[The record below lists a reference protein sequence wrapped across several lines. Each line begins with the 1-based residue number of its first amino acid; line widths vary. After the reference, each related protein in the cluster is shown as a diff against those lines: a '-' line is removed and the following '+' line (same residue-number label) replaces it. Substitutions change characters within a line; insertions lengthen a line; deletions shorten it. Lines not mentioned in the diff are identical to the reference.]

1 MSPAARALLVVS
13 LALVVLTAPVSPR
26 AAEAAGVPVA
36 KKPLWEKKPLPK
48 GLSFGGRIF
57 TTMAPDLVMKGPYE
71 DRFEWHSGIDFRVK
85 YRFARNARFHIEA
98 KARYDMR
105 FGDRTEADFLVD
117 LGDTWLQFRAGK
129 LRVRA
134 GRLTMKWGQNGLASV
149 LDRLNP
155 SDYTRALGGAGL
167 DDPKI
172 PVLAVDAT
180 VNLSPLALEF
190 VYIPFFQPQ
199 RAALYGRDFAA
210 LRPGLLEEMIPKLAP
225 TTGSGA
231 MNQQL
236 DGITERLVDELIAFD
251 PYARD
256 GIQSYLVADLPEELP
271 WHGDLGARVG
281 FTGRGFDLDGYVL
294 WHIVDRPMVH
304 MHDAIR
310 VPLLQNR
317 MPNQNELTRLTNPDA
332 ELVRTEYKRS
342 IMGGMDVAIAVGD
355 LVISAEAA
363 AFEKTIHYRRTL
375 EPYLSPMVR
384 YAVELR
390 YSIGSTFTLTA
401 AAEHDIIIRPAV
413 DTLMESQHHVA
424 VTVLGVLTLL
434 RDRMQILASVAWSPD
449 WGDLYIHPR
458 VTIEVADGLKAIF
471 GIQLFES
478 YRPDANN
485 TLAGF
490 LAYQGGPMGYFR
502 ANDYAYGMVQLSF

>member
-1 MSPAARALLVVS
+1 MISSFVRRALVPFTLS
-13 LALVVLTAPVSPR
+13 ALLLAAPVAVHAEQAPTPR
-26 AAEAAGVPVA
+26 PLWV
-36 KKPLWEKKPLPK
+36 KKPTPK
-48 GLSFGGRIF
+48 GLAFGGKLF

-71 DRFEWHSGIDFRVK
+71 DRFEWHSGLDFQVK
-85 YRFARNARFHIEA
+85 YRFAQNARFQLEA

-105 FGDRTEADFLVD
+105 FGDRVEADFLVD
-117 LGDTWLQFRAGK
+117 LGDSWLQFKVGK
-129 LRVRA
+129 LTVRT
-134 GRLTMKWGQNGLASV
+134 GRMTMKWGQNALLGV

-172 PVLAVDAT
+172 PVLAVNAT
-180 VNLSPLALEF
+180 LNLNPLAVEA

-199 RAALYGRDFAA
+199 RAVLYGRDFAA
-210 LRPGLLEEMIPKLAP
+210 LRPGLLEEMLPGLAP
-225 TTGSGA
+225 TTASGLV
-231 MNQQL
+231 NQQL
-236 DGITERLVDELIAFD
+236 TGVAERLRDELVAAD
-251 PYARD
+251 PYMRD

-281 FTGRGFDLDGYVL
+281 YTGRGFDLNGYVF

-304 MHDAIR
+304 LHDAVR

-317 MPNQNELTRLTNPDA
+317 MPNQNELTRLTNPDT

-342 IMGGMDVAIAVGD
+342 VMGGMDVAIALGD
-355 LVISAEAA
+355 FIISAEAA

-375 EPYLSPMVR
+375 QPYLSPMVR

-390 YSIGSTFTLTA
+390 YSVGSTFTMTA
-401 AAEHDIIIRPAV
+401 GAEHDIIIRPTV

-424 VTVLGVLTLL
+424 VTLLAVLRVF
-434 RDRMQILASVAWSPD
+434 RERVQILASASWSPD

-458 VTIEVADGLKAIF
+458 LTIEVEDGVQAIF
-471 GIQLFES
+471 GVQLFES
-478 YRPDANN
+478 YRPDAKNS
-485 TLAGF
+485 LAGF
-490 LAYQGGPMGYFR
+490 LAYSGGPMGYFR
-502 ANDYAYGMVQLSF
+502 ANDYAYGMLQMSF